1 MIQINHLSKAYNS
14 GNVLTDIS
22 IKLEEGR
29 IYGLIGA
36 NGSGKSTLIKC
47 ISGIY
52 SPDKGE
58 VKMGEDSIY
67 NSAKCKEKIGLIL
80 DIMHFLP
87 MYSVKSYANYYASFY
102 KDFSFDK
109 FNEFLNRFGIS
120 PKAYAES
127 LSLGN
132 KKKLQIALVLS
143 RNIDFLLM
151 DEPENGLDNESRELF
166 RNILRENAD
175 NGMGILLSSH
185 DLLNIENMCDDLIF
199 INDGLLKYCGGVDER
214 LSSIQKWRVKTSSEN
229 LDGFIVTEQLGN
241 IYTILTEGERKTNKE
256 ILEGKGIDIIDTEK
270 VTVTD
275 AYTLMRKSMKQ

>member
-80 DIMHFLP
+80 DTMHFLP
-87 MYSVKSYANYYASFY
+87 MYSVNSYAKYYASFY

-151 DEPENGLDNESRELF
+151 DEPENGLDNESREIF
-166 RNILRENAD
+166 RNIVRECAD
-175 NGMGILLSSH
+175 QGIGILLSSH

-199 INDGLLKYCGGVDER
+199 VDDGVIKYYGGIDER
-214 LSSIQKWRVKTSSEN
+214 LSTIQKWRVRGPHEKLSDYMVLE
-229 LDGFIVTEQLGN
+229 DLGN
-241 IYTILTEGERKTNKE
+241 VFTILTEGDYADNKKELEMKE
-256 ILEGKGIDIIDTEK
+256 IDVIDSDK
-270 VTVTD
+270 VTVVD
-275 AYTLMRKSMKQ
+275 AYTLMRRMK

>member
-1 MIQINHLSKAYNS
+1 MIQINNLSKAYNS
-14 GNVLTDIS
+14 GKVLSDIS
-22 IKLEEGR
+22 IKLENSR

-52 SPDKGE
+52 SPDQGE
-58 VKMGEDSIY
+58 VKMGEEQIY
-67 NSAKCKEKIGLIL
+67 NSVKCKEKIGVIL

-87 MYSVKSYANYYASFY
+87 MYSVKSYAKYYASFY

-109 FNEFLNRFGIS
+109 FNEYLNKFGIS

-143 RNIDFLLM
+143 RNIEFLLM
-151 DEPENGLDNESRELF
+151 DEPENGLDNESREMF
-166 RNILRENAD
+166 RNIVRECAD
-175 NGMGILLSSH
+175 HGIGILLSSH

-199 INDGLLKYCGGVDER
+199 VDDGVLKYYGGIDER
-214 LSSIQKWRVKTSSEN
+214 LSTIQKWRVRGPREKLSDYT
-229 LDGFIVTEQLGN
+229 VTEELGN
-241 IYTILTEGERKTNKE
+241 VFTILTEGNYAENKKE
-256 ILEGKGIDIIDTEK
+256 LETKDIEVIDSDK
-270 VTVTD
+270 VTVVD
-275 AYTLMRKSMKQ
+275 AYTLMRKGMK

>member
-1 MIQINHLSKAYNS
+1 MIQINNLSKTYNS
-14 GNVLTDIS
+14 GKVLTDIS
-22 IKLEEGR
+22 LKLENGK

-52 SPDKGE
+52 SPDEGE
-58 VKMGEDSIY
+58 VKMGDELIY
-67 NSAKCKEKIGLIL
+67 NSPTCKEKIGLMI

-87 MYSVKSYANYYASFY
+87 MYSVKSYAQYYSSFY

-109 FNEFLNRFGIS
+109 FNDYLSKFGIS

-143 RNIDFLLM
+143 RNVDFLLM
-151 DEPENGLDNESRELF
+151 DEPENGLDNESREMF
-166 RNILRENAD
+166 RNIVRECAD
-175 NGMGILLSSH
+175 QGMGILLSSH

-199 INDGLLKYCGGVDER
+199 VDDGVIKYYGGIDER
-214 LSSIQKWRVKTSSEN
+214 LSSIQKWRVRAEREKLS
-229 LDGFIVTEQLGN
+229 DYVVTEELGN
-241 IYTILTEGERKTNKE
+241 VFTILTEGEYVDNK
-256 ILEGKGIDIIDTEK
+256 KRT
-270 VTVTD
+270 
-275 AYTLMRKSMKQ
+275 

>member
-80 DIMHFLP
+80 DTMHFLP
-87 MYSVKSYANYYASFY
+87 MYSVNSYAKYYASFY

-151 DEPENGLDNESRELF
+151 DEPENGLDNESREIF
-166 RNILRENAD
+166 RNIVRECAD
-175 NGMGILLSSH
+175 QGIGILLSSH

-199 INDGLLKYCGGVDER
+199 VDDGVIKYYGGIDER
-214 LSSIQKWRVKTSSEN
+214 LSTIQKWRVRGPHEKLSDYTVLE
-229 LDGFIVTEQLGN
+229 DLGN
-241 IYTILTEGERKTNKE
+241 VFTILTEGDYADNKKELEMKE
-256 ILEGKGIDIIDTEK
+256 IDVIDSDK
-270 VTVTD
+270 VTVVD
-275 AYTLMRKSMKQ
+275 AYTLMRRMK